1 MNEDAT
7 RADAKALGWE
17 ITRRSMKPCKACSVG
32 KSKQNNVSKNNDHE
46 PAKGNDEQIFINI
59 SSVKEKKDGTPV
71 QSK

>member
-17 ITRRSMKPCKACSVG
+17 ITRGSMKPCEAFSVG
-32 KSKQNNVSKNNDHE
+32 KAKQNNVSKNNDHE